1 MRMTLFL
8 VIGALALVFGP
19 TEGLTQVGP
28 PGGGGGAPGGA
39 PPGSGG
45 FGGGRG
51 GMGGGGMGQFD
62 PNQFFNQMSGGKD
75 VWVRPDDSNQ
85 FGQAMFDRTAQRL
98 GVTNGQISRQQ
109 FVESAQQ
116 RMAQRAAA
124 QQNQS
129 TGAPNVVT
137 LNISSGTP
145 GAPGGN
151 NWGGGQWGGGGGQW
165 GGGGWGG
172 GQWGGGGWGG
182 GWGNPQDAVPNDA
195 EPERPITYRGN
206 NLPAELD
213 WFQQLD
219 TDHDGQVGL
228 YEWKAS
234 GRPISE
240 FEKRDLN
247 GDGFITAEEIIKY
260 EAKNNPTLR
269 LDQQGNLA
277 QGRGG
282 QRPNFG
288 AGTFGMGGPGGF
300 GQGNQNWRMNFGQG
314 GNNGGPQ
321 GGGPGGG
328 FRRNNR
334 PQDGQPQA
342 DGGGRQR
349 NRGGNRGGNNRMPQ
363 G

>member
-1 MRMTLFL
+1 
-8 VIGALALVFGP
+8 
-19 TEGLTQVGP
+19 
-28 PGGGGGAPGGA
+28 
-39 PPGSGG
+39 
-45 FGGGRG
+45 
-51 GMGGGGMGQFD
+51 MGQFD

-124 QQNQS
+124 QQNQPA
-129 TGAPNVVT
+129 GAPNGIT
-137 LNISSGTP
+137 LNISAAP

-172 GQWGGGGWGG
+172 GQLGGGGWGGG
-182 GWGNPQDAVPNDA
+182 GWGNPQDAVPNNA

-260 EAKNNPTLR
+260 EAKYSPTLR
-269 LDQQGNLA
+269 IDQQGNLA

-288 AGTFGMGGPGGF
+288 AGTFGMSAGGPGGF

-328 FRRNNR
+328 PGGGFQRNNR
-334 PQDGQPQA
+334 PQDSQPQA

-349 NRGGNRGGNNRMPQ
+349 NRGGNRGGGNNRMPQ